1 MIGVMAYLPSLP
13 GDAVLLDVFR
23 AYPDTARPLLHYH
36 QALLR
41 GPSPLSVAERELIAA
56 FVSGLNA
63 CDYRHGVHTATA
75 QAFGVGEATLAAL
88 LTDVSTA
95 EVPERMK
102 PLLRYVGKLTLTPAK
117 ITPGNA
123 EAVLAAGWEEQAL
136 HDAVAVCALFNMM
149 NRLVDGLGITA
160 GDDYFRA
167 AAGRLAGAGY
177 AGLLG
182 LL

>member
-1 MIGVMAYLPSLP
+1 MGVMVYLPSLP
-13 GDAVLLDVFR
+13 GHAVLLDVFR
-23 AYPDTARPLLHYH
+23 AYPDTAGPLLDYH
-36 QALLR
+36 QAVLR

-56 FVSGLNA
+56 YVSGLNA
-63 CDYRHGVHTATA
+63 CRYCHGVHQATA
-75 QAFGVGEATLAAL
+75 QAFGVGDGTLAAL
-88 LTDVSTA
+88 LTDVGTA

-117 ITPGNA
+117 ITA
-123 EAVLAAGWEEQAL
+123 EDAGAVLAAGWEEQAL

-160 GDDYFRA
+160 GEDYFRV
-167 AAGRLAGAGY
+167 AAGRLADAGY
-177 AGLLG
+177 AGLKD